1 MSADQHAVPH
11 TDEHT
16 RLQDA
21 LRESEILRELAE
33 LLASS
38 LDLDHI
44 LRVLVQRTTEVCGIE
59 RCTVWLLEDA
69 RGTLRPQAYHLSS
82 QFLDRKTIRA
92 ADAIWHRSSLSVDDP
107 AIQRLLQSGGMLYLE
122 DLRAEP
128 TLKNLADTFLVRS
141 MLLVALIREGRP
153 VGMLSLDDPAQARV
167 FTPKQLQL
175 ARAIGQQAAIAIDN
189 ARLYQQAQ
197 AERQRAERLIERVRS
212 ISQVALA
219 ANASEDL
226 SSVFKIAMDNLVRFL
241 DADGGAIALLEGD
254 ELRLV
259 SSHFGYTP
267 PNVNGSMQLVRLPN
281 CHHIATTGQPL
292 YVKEEE
298 IEGEEILFYRQV
310 GLHNTIIVP
319 MMVSASSQ
327 DQHSI
332 TETHIDTPDRCVG
345 LAFINYYTHT
355 FQPTRGQIAYAQD
368 IAAQCA
374 LAVEKFRLLSEV
386 REAATKA
393 TERATML
400 DAIFHAMTEGITVTD
415 MQGDGVILNN
425 AASHF
430 MGMPKNYKGHLSAF
444 LRRYPTYT
452 LDGRAITH
460 DQFPLTRALHGER
473 IRAERFVTRRADGE
487 ECILEINIA
496 PVFDSQEPD
505 RQIGVVSAF
514 RDVTESIRA
523 EQRIRQALDTMLHV
537 AEAVSGVT
545 DIKAILRSVLERT
558 LTVLN
563 CEQGAVQIFDT
574 EQQKFV
580 PMFSIGFSEE
590 GEKQWLQ
597 DQQIWLEPKPGEYHG
612 FYRQIMDGH
621 ATLINA
627 EQCPYQPNPLSHAM
641 VLAAPIKHNKR
652 VHGLLLLDRSMP
664 RADASENTTAAETGP
679 QERYEFSIWDIAVL
693 EGIAQLAGLAVDQ
706 AIWQLEAYAA
716 RSSEAALREAN
727 ENKDDFMA
735 ITAHEFRTPLTVIL
749 AQSQLIAKNM
759 LPLQQKVAETDHE
772 VLQKATTNLGV
783 IGEQARHL
791 TGIVETFLEAS
802 QIANGQ
808 LTLSSL
814 EDVNL
819 TEMAQQVIQQSSAT
833 TSDHTLTCII
843 EPYDQPY
850 LVRGDGAR
858 LRQVLANLV
867 ENAIKYSPF
876 GGPITVW
883 MRHTLNK
890 ERKQVIEVCVEDRG
904 IGVPAEA
911 LPRLFERFYRAPNS
925 SNGKAKGVG
934 LGLFL
939 VAHLLHLHG
948 GEIHV
953 ESSGMFGEGS
963 RFIFTLPELGS
974 TETIEQA

>member
-1 MSADQHAVPH
+1 MSADQQAVPN
-11 TDEHT
+11 TDEQM

-44 LRVLVQRTTEVCGIE
+44 LRVLVQRTTEVCGAV

-82 QFLDRKTIRA
+82 QFLDRITIRA
-92 ADAIWHRSSLSVDDP
+92 ADAIWHRSSLPVDDP
-107 AIQRLLQSGGMLYLE
+107 VIQRLLQAGGMLYLE
-122 DLRAEP
+122 DLHSES
-128 TLKNLADTFLVRS
+128 TMKTLADTFLVRS

-153 VGMLSLDDPAQARV
+153 VGMLSLDDPSQERV
-167 FTPKQLQL
+167 FTPKQLQM

-219 ANASEDL
+219 ANASEGL

-259 SSHFGYTP
+259 SNYSGYTP
-267 PNVNGSMQLVRLPN
+267 PNVNGSMQLAYLPN

-310 GLHNTIIVP
+310 GLRNTIIVP
-319 MMVSASSQ
+319 MMVSASAT
-327 DQHSI
+327 DRHSI
-332 TETHIDTPDRCVG
+332 NETALNTPDRCVG

-374 LAVEKFRLLSEV
+374 LAVEKFRLLAEV

-393 TERATML
+393 NERATTL
-400 DAIFHAMTEGITVTD
+400 DAIFHAMTEGITVSD
-415 MQGDGVILNN
+415 MQGNVMVLNN

-430 MGMPKNYKGHLSAF
+430 LGMPKNYKSHLNTF
-444 LRRYPTYT
+444 LRRYPSYT
-452 LDGRAITH
+452 VDGQAMPH
-460 DQFPLTRALHGER
+460 EQFPLTRALRGER
-473 IRAERFVTRRADGE
+473 IRAERFATRRVDGE
-487 ECILEINIA
+487 ERILEVNIA
-496 PVFDSQEPD
+496 PMYDSQEQ
-505 RQIGVVSAF
+505 QIGLVSAF

-545 DIKAILRSVLERT
+545 DIKAILHSVLERT

-563 CEQGAVQIFDT
+563 CEQGAVQIFDA

-590 GEKQWLQ
+590 DEKQWLQ
-597 DQQIWLEPKPGEYHG
+597 DQQIWLEPKPGDYHG

-627 EQCPYQPNPLSHAM
+627 EQYPYQPNPLGHAM

-664 RADASENTTAAETGP
+664 RADASGDTTPAEIDQ

-706 AIWQLEAYAA
+706 AVWQLEAYAA

-727 ENKDDFMA
+727 ESKDDFMA

-759 LPLQQKVAETDHE
+759 APLQKKAAGTSQE
-772 VLQKATTNLGV
+772 VLQKAATNLGI

-791 TGIVETFLEAS
+791 TDIVETFLEAS

-814 EDVNL
+814 VDVDL
-819 TEMAQQVIQQSSAT
+819 ADVAQQVMQQSSST

-843 EPYDQPY
+843 EPCDRPY
-850 LVRGDGAR
+850 VVRGDSER

-876 GGPITVW
+876 GGPITMW
-883 MRHTLNK
+883 MRHTLNN
-890 ERKQVIEVCVEDRG
+890 ERQQVIEVCVEDKG

-911 LPRLFERFYRAPNS
+911 LPHLFERFYRAPNS

-939 VAHLLHLHG
+939 VAQLLHLHG

-963 RFIFTLPELGS
+963 RFTFTLPELES
-974 TETIEQA
+974 TTTIEQA